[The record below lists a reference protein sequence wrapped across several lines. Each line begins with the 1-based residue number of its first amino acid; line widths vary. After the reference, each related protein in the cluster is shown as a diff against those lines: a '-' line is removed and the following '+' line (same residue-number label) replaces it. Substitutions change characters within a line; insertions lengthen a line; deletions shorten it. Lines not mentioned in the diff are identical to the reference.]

1 MDSELKRK
9 KLEERIKNIESGLR
23 RAYEY
28 LEDGS
33 HSHWHGFRP
42 YFKPKIKNGVEQPP
56 HKDWVKN
63 VFIPARE
70 KAIRKAED
78 LLDRLN

>member
-1 MDSELKRK
+1 MKSNLKRK
-9 KLEERIKNIESGLR
+9 KVEERIKSYEVALS

-42 YFKPKIKNGVEQPP
+42 YFSPKIKNGVELPP

-63 VFIPARE
+63 VFIPRYE
-70 KAIRKAED
+70 RGIRKAEKI
-78 LLDRLN
+78 LERFE